1 MVENAL
7 CSEDG
12 RRPNWHEYFMLIAKI
27 VSSRS
32 TCNSRPTGAV
42 ITKDNH
48 ILATDFLSS
57 DR

>member
-7 CSEDG
+7 CSEGG
-12 RRPNWHEYFMLIAKI
+12 RRPNWHETFMLIAKI

-32 TCNSRPTGAV
+32 TCNSRPTGAA

-48 ILATDFLSS
+48 ILAIGLLPA